1 MKNIE
6 EFASNIEILKK
17 HEFPN
22 FTLTLLKF
30 KQDINQNYIPFETAY
45 QKDLCRVK
53 ELGPRGSVILSYF

>member
-30 KQDINQNYIPFETAY
+30 KQDINQIIYPLRRPTKKTYVE
-45 QKDLCRVK
+45 
-53 ELGPRGSVILSYF
+53 